1 MMVILLLT
9 VALIASLGLNA
20 FTAWLSYK
28 EKRELHIRLASKSVA
43 ESEYYLQQLPKAVK
57 RQDEK
62 ISQQIKQEKKMTKED
77 REIKEV
83 ATRF

>member
-1 MMVILLLT
+1 MVNLLLV
-9 VALIASLGLNA
+9 VAFIASLILNA
-20 FTAWLSYK
+20 FIVWISYK

-77 REIKEV
+77 REIKE
-83 ATRF
+83 ASTRF